1 MLLLKQWNFQSSV
14 FVMVSSIVGS
24 LVVLTNKYIWNIL
37 IKAHNIKPIS
47 AQALTR
53 KTNRSH
59 KEFCFFMKQKII
71 IIFKTMNNN
80 IISKMKRKKTKQ
92 KYISFLHFQ
101 FDVVLL
107 LAVDLGHH
115 RQQRSGAR
123 IRGIVIRGTRRCAL
137 ALRVHLV
144 IGGAEH
150 DADAAPLAQREGV
163 RVDDAAQQNIQ

>member
-80 IISKMKRKKTKQ
+80 IISKMKRKKTK
-92 KYISFLHFQ
+92 KIHLISAL
-101 FDVVLL
+101 
-107 LAVDLGHH
+107 
-115 RQQRSGAR
+115 S
-123 IRGIVIRGTRRCAL
+123 IRCRPPSCCRPRPPQVAAERCQNSRNCLSRNSQVRPCPSSPPCNRRCRTRCRRRTTGPA
-137 ALRVHLV
+137 
-144 IGGAEH
+144 
-150 DADAAPLAQREGV
+150 
-163 RVDDAAQQNIQ
+163 